1 MSPFVPFPIFPP
13 YRFWLPEEFHPLP
26 KNVEVCARLE
36 EIDPA
41 AQPFTSVYYCHV
53 FLRWYAIT
61 APGRSFEYNLSIHPL
76 ETLLLW
82 SFVKKKPLIELR
94 ADDID
99 EVMRFYVAPP
109 SSWSAPT
116 VAKYLEN
123 YLIPFSEWKI
133 NPRWRPFN
141 RTYDQDGTSAPIVR
155 QSTADRFKVLRD
167 FFDFYLGLVG
177 SNRKNPVSA
186 FRVLQKLQI
195 PRNSE
200 PPVLTE
206 SQLKWLF
213 NFSVHCGR
221 PQAPRIAV
229 FLSLARFTEH
239 SASAIVGDDF
249 NKATLDQF
257 RRSELGRWSFSI
269 VKGGDWHELLPVD
282 FNPIF
287 ENFLRTAGVNA
298 CSPLPSTYLFSKL
311 FRSDGLTKAS
321 IAREIIRFRKCLVEA
336 AQASDDPEIQSAV
349 NLYKNLSFSLVRRSA
364 KMLG

>member
-13 YRFWLPEEFHPLP
+13 YQFWMPEDSYPVP
-26 KNVEVCARLE
+26 VNVEVCARLE

-41 AQPFTSVYYCHV
+41 AQPFTSVYFCHA

-61 APGRSFEYNLSIHPL
+61 APRHSFEYSLSVHPL
-76 ETLLLW
+76 ETLVLW
-82 SFVKKKPLIELR
+82 SFVKKKPLVELR

-99 EVMRFYVAPP
+99 ELMSFYVAPP
-109 SSWSAPT
+109 ATWSAPP
-116 VAKYLEN
+116 VAKYIEN
-123 YLIPFSEWKI
+123 YVIPFSEWTI

-141 RTYDQDGTSAPIVR
+141 RAYDQDGTSAPIVR
-155 QSTADRFKVLRD
+155 QSTSDRFKVMRD

-186 FRVLQKLQI
+186 FRFLQRLQT
-195 PRNSE
+195 PRKSV
-200 PPVLTE
+200 PPILTE
-206 SQLKWLF
+206 RQLDWLF
-213 NFSVHCGR
+213 EFAAHCGR
-221 PQAPRIAV
+221 PLSPKIAV

-239 SASAIVGDDF
+239 SATAIVGDEL
-249 NKATLDQF
+249 NKSTLDQF

-269 VKGGDWHELLPVD
+269 VKGGDGYQQLPVG
-282 FNPIF
+282 FNPIL
-287 ENFLRTAGVNA
+287 ESFLRAAGVNA
-298 CSPLPSTYLFSKL
+298 RSPLPSTHLFPKL

-321 IAREIIRFRKCLVEA
+321 IAREIIRFRKGLVEA
-336 AQASDDPEIQSAV
+336 AQASDDPEIQIAV